1 MRWPVLTVTIKFEH
15 DVVAARRRARQIAG
29 LLGFD
34 SQDQSR
40 IATAVSE
47 IARNAFNYADGGR
60 VEFQVDGDPRPQS
73 LVIEVKDQGPGIAD
87 LESVLQGQ
95 YQSATGMG
103 LGIMGARRLMDATE
117 ISSSSGSGTNVLMK
131 KTLPKKAPVVT
142 VERIRE
148 LTDQL
153 ASESPQSPLEEIQQQ
168 NGELLRL
175 LDELRRRQDELE
187 RLNHELEDTNR
198 GVIALYAELDEK
210 ASAIRRADDMKSRFL
225 SNMSHEFRTPLNSI
239 IALSQLLLSRSDGDL
254 NEEQEKQVGFIRK
267 GAGILLEMVSDL
279 LDLAKIEAGK
289 VEVHPAEFTVE
300 NLFSALRGVFRP
312 MLTNK
317 AVDLIFEEPG
327 GIPPLVTDEG
337 KVTQILRNFIS
348 NALKFTERGEV
359 RVRAA
364 LAAEGDD
371 VTFYVA
377 DTGIGIAAADQAR
390 IFEEF
395 TQVEN
400 PLQSRAKGT
409 GLGLPLSRRLATL
422 LGGDVAVESAVG
434 VGSTFSATIPMRYS
448 IGEKALKASASG
460 KRPEFPRSESRLLL
474 IDDDESARYLL
485 KKMLGGLPWHVDEA
499 VSGEE
504 GIRRA
509 HEARPNLILL
519 DLKMPGLSGFET
531 LSRLKSDPLTS
542 ETPVVIVTSQTL
554 TSAEREELVARTQ
567 AILSKE
573 GLSQDGLL
581 AAIMRATGM
590 RNEEA
595 QAGTGAKS
603 SVKDIGE

>member
-1 MRWPVLTVTIKFEH
+1 MRWPILTVTIKYEH

-34 SQDQSR
+34 AQDQSR

-47 IARNAFNYADGGR
+47 IARNAFNYADGGK
-60 VEFQVDGDPRPQS
+60 VEFQVDGGATPQA
-73 LVIEVKDQGPGIAD
+73 LLIEVKDQGPGIAE
-87 LESVLQGQ
+87 LESVLLGQ
-95 YQSATGMG
+95 YRSATGMG
-103 LGIMGARRLMDATE
+103 LGIMGARRLMDECE
-117 ISSSSGSGTNVLMK
+117 ISSSRVGGTNVLMK
-131 KTLPKKAPVVT
+131 KNLPIRAPMVT
-142 VERIRE
+142 AERLRA
-148 LTDQL
+148 LADQL
-153 ASESPQSPLEEIQQQ
+153 ASERP
-168 NGELLRL
+168 
-175 LDELRRRQDELE
+175 
-187 RLNHELEDTNR
+187 

-210 ASAIRRADDMKSRFL
+210 ASALGRADEMKSRFL

-239 IALSQLLLSRSDGDL
+239 IALSQLLLNRSDGEL
-254 NEEQEKQVGFIRK
+254 TEEQEKQVSFIRK
-267 GAGILLEMVSDL
+267 GAGALLEMVSDL

-317 AVDLIFEEPG
+317 AVDLIFHEAGE
-327 GIPPLVTDEG
+327 IPPLSTDEG
-337 KVTQILRNFIS
+337 KVAQILRNFIS

-364 LAAEGDD
+364 LAADGDA

-400 PLQSRAKGT
+400 PLQRHTKGT
-409 GLGLPLSRRLATL
+409 GLGLPLSRRLARL
-422 LGGDVAVESAVG
+422 LGGDVAVESEVG
-434 VGSTFSATIPMRYS
+434 VGSIFSATIPVSYS
-448 IGEKALKASASG
+448 TVERELEASAGGVRLKS
-460 KRPEFPRSESRLLL
+460 PRSESRLLL

-485 KKMLGGLPWHVDEA
+485 RKMLGGLSWRVDEA
-499 VSGEE
+499 AGGEE

-509 HEARPNLILL
+509 REARPNLILL
-519 DLKMPGLSGFET
+519 DLIMPGLSGFET

-554 TSAEREELVARTQ
+554 TSGEREDLMARAQ
-567 AILSKE
+567 AILPKE
-573 GLSQDGLL
+573 GLSKEALL
-581 AAIMRATGM
+581 AAIMRATGR

-595 QAGTGAKS
+595 QAEISAKS
-603 SVKDIGE
+603 SVKGNGE